1 MKRFSLLEELS
12 CSNSLSQDCLEVIG
26 RSCPLLKSLN
36 LENLF
41 FIRRINAGLENSYD
55 EDDKA
60 FVIAKT
66 MSGLRHLK
74 LNGFFSNSGVLVA
87 ILDGCPLL
95 ESLNLRGYRC
105 SKFSPGL
112 EKRFREKI
120 KDLQL
125 SNYL

>member
-1 MKRFSLLEELS
+1 VKRFSLLEELS
-12 CSNSLSQDCLEVIG
+12 CSNSLPKDCLEVIG
-26 RSCPLLKSLN
+26 QCCPLLKSLN

-41 FIRRINAGLENSYD
+41 FNQSTNGGFVYSYD
-55 EDDKA
+55 AGDKS

-66 MSGLRHLK
+66 LSRLRHLE
-74 LNGFFSNSGVLVA
+74 LNGFLCNYGALLA

-95 ESLNLRGYRC
+95 ESLNLRGC
-105 SKFSPGL
+105 ICPNFSPSLG
-112 EKRFREKI
+112 KRFREKI